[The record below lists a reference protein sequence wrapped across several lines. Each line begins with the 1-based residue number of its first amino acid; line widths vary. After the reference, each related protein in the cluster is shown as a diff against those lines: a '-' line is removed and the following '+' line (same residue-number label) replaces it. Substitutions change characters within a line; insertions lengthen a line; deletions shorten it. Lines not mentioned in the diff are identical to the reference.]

1 MDKEEEMVTHIPFPR
16 LAELCKDPEF
26 LAKVLSTAVQL
37 GIQIGRQQTH
47 EHYHTMFAGYNKL
60 TIDN

>member
-1 MDKEEEMVTHIPFPR
+1 MDKEEEMITHIPFPR
-16 LAELCKDPEF
+16 LAESCKDPEF

-47 EHYHTMFAGYNKL
+47 EHTMFAGYNKL
-60 TIDN
+60 TIAN